1 MIFSEFCSFTQ
12 QLLSGLES
20 ILNIWLEFL
29 DSFELRGKQ
38 VISQPIIA
46 ENVRANASQ
55 LEQSQ

>member
-55 LEQSQ
+55 L